1 MEEMIKYEGKNL
13 INANRY
19 SCKSTFQENR
29 HAKNQLKRWECNH
42 GHKRKWVPLHTWEVS
57 SWNL

>member
-1 MEEMIKYEGKNL
+1 L

-42 GHKRKWVPLHTWEVS
+42 GDKRKWVSLHTWEVS